1 MKLVIGNKN
10 YSSWSL
16 RPWLLMEHFGIAF
29 EEIHIALSTP
39 EMPEL
44 MEKHCPSKK
53 VPTLHDDG
61 VIIWD
66 SLAICEY
73 LNESYLDGRGYP
85 DDVQERGVARALT
98 AEMHAGFATVRTLMP
113 MDIRA
118 ANKTYDTDNVGLAIE
133 IQRIDEIWSADWSDK
148 AGMFLFGD
156 FGIVDCFFAPVAY
169 RFRTFNVP
177 LSDKA
182 KAYQQALLALPTMQ
196 AWETAAKAET
206 AVIENDNLE
215 RKK

>member
-29 EEIHIALSTP
+29 EEIHIALSTS

-44 MEKHCPSKK
+44 MDKHCPSKK

-73 LNESYLDGRGYP
+73 LNESYLDGKGYP
-85 DDVQERGVARALT
+85 DEVQQRGVARALT
-98 AEMHAGFATVRTLMP
+98 AEMHAGFPTIRTVMS

-118 ANKTYDTDNVGLAIE
+118 ENKTYDTDNVGLAKE
-133 IQRIDEIWSADWSDK
+133 IQRIDEIWSENWSDND
-148 AGMFLFGD
+148 GHFLFGE

-182 KAYQQALLALPTMQ
+182 TAYQQALLALPVMQ

-206 AVIENDNLE
+206 AVIED
-215 RKK
+215 